1 MIYTLDQHEVDFW
14 NDAGSL
20 YGSRLGDV
28 IRDVAE
34 DLPEPFVST
43 PSMVSIRENQL
54 TPVAFKGLL
63 AVEEADAVFAHTTT
77 IKATQERL
85 LMIGGVNHAQLLAR
99 VSVQMEERRKL
110 LSAPLAQ
117 VIRVDFRRA
126 VGQ

>member
-1 MIYTLDQHEVDFW
+1 MIYTLDEHEVDFW

-20 YGSRLGDV
+20 YGSHLGNV
-28 IRDVAE
+28 IKDVAE

-63 AVEEADAVFAHTTT
+63 AVEEVDAVFAHTTT

-85 LMIGGVNHAQLLAR
+85 LMVGGVNHAQLMAR
-99 VSVQMEERRKL
+99 VSVQMEECRTL

-117 VIRVDFRRA
+117 VIRVDFRRV